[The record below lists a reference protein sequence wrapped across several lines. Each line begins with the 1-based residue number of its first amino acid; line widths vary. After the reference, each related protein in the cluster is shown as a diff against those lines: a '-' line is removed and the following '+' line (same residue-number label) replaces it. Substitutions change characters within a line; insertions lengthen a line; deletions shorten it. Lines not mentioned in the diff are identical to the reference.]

1 MAQPVVAIV
10 GRPNVGKS
18 SLFNL
23 IAKERIAVVHDQPGV
38 TRDRIYADVEWDDGH
53 FTIVD
58 TGGLDLDPEDH
69 LIDNVQWQVEV
80 ALNEATVILFV
91 VDAQTGIM
99 PHDLLIAEM
108 LRKTDKEIFV
118 VVNKADNARLE
129 TEGTEFYQLAL
140 GEPFFT
146 SCAQNMGINVLLD
159 EVVFAMPEAETEN
172 PDAVTE
178 PIKIAIVGRPN
189 AGKSSLINA
198 ILGEDRMIVDDRPG
212 TTRDAVNISFTH
224 DAVPFELIDTAGM
237 RRRTAINSELE
248 QSTVQRAIRSI
259 RKSDISWLVV
269 DATREIAHQD
279 KTIGSYIARQ
289 GKPCIL
295 AVNKWD
301 LIAKDNST
309 FNQFVESIRRQMP
322 QLFYVPMLFVSALTD
337 LRVMKLL
344 DLTLTIHREYST
356 SVSTHELN
364 NLLAHLK
371 NAHQPP
377 RSGGVRPS
385 LKYMTQIK
393 TQPPTFLLFAR
404 HADKIQPHYEAY
416 LMNGIREAFGFSGT
430 PLRIYYRSA
439 NAKLE
444 TNSRNKR
451 KDGDRRSAAARK
463 RRT

>member
-1 MAQPVVAIV
+1 MTQPVVAIV

-23 IAKERIAVVHDQPGV
+23 IAKERIAVVHDLPGV
-38 TRDRIYADVEWDDGH
+38 TRDRIYADVEWGDGH
-53 FTIVD
+53 FTVVD

-69 LIDNVQWQVEV
+69 LISSVQWQVEV
-80 ALNEATVILFV
+80 ALEEAAVILFV

-99 PHDLLIAEM
+99 PQDLLIANM

-118 VVNKADNARLE
+118 VVNKADNVRLE

-140 GEPFFT
+140 GDPFFI
-146 SCAQNMGINVLLD
+146 SCAQNMGINILLD
-159 EVVFAMPEAETEN
+159 EVVFAMPEAETERAD
-172 PDAVTE
+172 PVAE
-178 PIKIAIVGRPN
+178 SIKIAIVGRPN

-198 ILGEDRMIVDDRPG
+198 IIGEDRLIVDDQPG
-212 TTRDAVNISFTH
+212 TTRDAINISFAYN
-224 DAVPFELIDTAGM
+224 AVPFELIDTAGM
-237 RRRTAINSELE
+237 RRKTAINSQLE

-279 KTIGSYIARQ
+279 KTIANYIARQ
-289 GKPCIL
+289 GKACIL

-322 QLFYVPMLFVSALTD
+322 QLFYVPMLFVSALTE

-344 DLTLTIHREYST
+344 DLTLTIDREYST
-356 SVSTHELN
+356 TVPTQALN
-364 NLLAHLK
+364 NLLTHLK

-393 TQPPTFLLFAR
+393 VRPPTFLLFAR
-404 HADKIQPHYEAY
+404 HAHKIQPHYEAY

-439 NAKLE
+439 DAKSE
-444 TNSRNKR
+444 RNS
-451 KDGDRRSAAARK
+451 GDQQKERGRRAAAAR
-463 RRT
+463 RRRA

>member
-1 MAQPVVAIV
+1 MAQPIVAIV

-38 TRDRIYADVEWDDGH
+38 TRDRIYADVEWADGH
-53 FTIVD
+53 FTVVD
-58 TGGLDLDPEDH
+58 TGGLDLDPEDP
-69 LIDNVQWQVEV
+69 LIDSVQWQVEV
-80 ALNEATVILFV
+80 ALEEATVILFV

-99 PHDLLIAEM
+99 PQDLLIADM

-146 SCAQNMGINVLLD
+146 SCAQNMGINILLD
-159 EVVFAMPEAETEN
+159 EVVFAMPEAETEKS
-172 PDAVTE
+172 DAVTE

-237 RRRTAINSELE
+237 RRKSAINTQLE

-309 FNQFVESIRRQMP
+309 FNSSSSQFVVRCHSYSMSRCY
-322 QLFYVPMLFVSALTD
+322 LFQR
-337 LRVMKLL
+337 LRTCV
-344 DLTLTIHREYST
+344 
-356 SVSTHELN
+356 
-364 NLLAHLK
+364 
-371 NAHQPP
+371 
-377 RSGGVRPS
+377 
-385 LKYMTQIK
+385 
-393 TQPPTFLLFAR
+393 
-404 HADKIQPHYEAY
+404 
-416 LMNGIREAFGFSGT
+416 
-430 PLRIYYRSA
+430 
-439 NAKLE
+439 
-444 TNSRNKR
+444 
-451 KDGDRRSAAARK
+451 
-463 RRT
+463 

>member
-38 TRDRIYADVEWDDGH
+38 TRDRIYADIEWGDGH

-58 TGGLDLDPEDH
+58 TGGLDLDPTDH
-69 LIDNVQWQVEV
+69 LINNVQWQVDV

-99 PHDLLIAEM
+99 PQDLLIADM
-108 LRKTDKEIFV
+108 LRKTDKQIFV

-140 GEPFFT
+140 GEPFFI
-146 SCAQNMGINVLLD
+146 SCAQNMGINILID
-159 EVVFAMPEAETEN
+159 EVVFAMPEAESES
-172 PDAVTE
+172 PDTPTE
-178 PIKIAIVGRPN
+178 PIQIAIVGRPN

-212 TTRDAVNISFTH
+212 TTRDAVNIGFTH
-224 DAVPFELIDTAGM
+224 DTVPFELIDTAGM
-237 RRRTAINSELE
+237 RRKNTINDQLE
-248 QSTVQRAIRSI
+248 QWTVQRAIRSI
-259 RKSDISWLVV
+259 RKSDISWLIV

-279 KTIGSYIARQ
+279 KTIASYIARQ

-309 FNQFVESIRRQMP
+309 FNQFVKSIRRQMP
-322 QLFYVPMLFVSALTD
+322 QLFYVPLLFVSALTE

-356 SVSTHELN
+356 SVPTHELN

-377 RSGGVRPS
+377 RTGGVRPS
-385 LKYMTQIK
+385 LKYITQIK

-404 HADKIQPHYEAY
+404 HANKIPPHYESY
-416 LMNGIREAFGFSGT
+416 LINGIREAFGFSGT

-439 NAKLE
+439 DARLAPQP
-444 TNSRNKR
+444 RNKQKKQNGR
-451 KDGDRRSAAARK
+451 LTATKK

>member
-1 MAQPVVAIV
+1 MAQPIVAIV

-38 TRDRIYADVEWDDGH
+38 TRDRIYADVKWGDGH
-53 FTIVD
+53 FTVVD
-58 TGGLDLDPEDH
+58 TGGLDLDPEDR
-69 LIDNVQWQVEV
+69 LINSVQWQVEV

-99 PHDLLIAEM
+99 PQDLLISNM
-108 LRKTDKEIFV
+108 LRKTDKQIFV

-140 GEPFFT
+140 GEPFFI
-146 SCAQNMGINVLLD
+146 SCAQNMGINILLD
-159 EVVFAMPEAETEN
+159 EVVFAMPEAETER
-172 PDAVTE
+172 PDPVTE
-178 PIKIAIVGRPN
+178 AIKIAIVGRPN

-198 ILGEDRMIVDDRPG
+198 ILGEDRMIVDQRPG
-212 TTRDAVNISFTH
+212 TTRDAVNTSFTH
-224 DAVPFELIDTAGM
+224 NAVPFELIDTAGM
-237 RRRTAINSELE
+237 RRKSTINSQLE
-248 QSTVQRAIRSI
+248 QWTVQRAIRSI

-279 KTIGSYIARQ
+279 KTIASYIARQ
-289 GKPCIL
+289 GKACIL

-309 FNQFVESIRRQMP
+309 FNQFVDSIRRQMP
-322 QLFYVPMLFVSALTD
+322 QLFYVPLLFVSALTE
-337 LRVMKLL
+337 LRVMNLL
-344 DLTLTIHREYST
+344 GLTLTIHREYST

-364 NLLAHLK
+364 SLLAHLK

-377 RSGGVRPS
+377 RSGNVRPS

-439 NAKLE
+439 DAKSGP
-444 TNSRNKR
+444 NSRDKQKKR
-451 KDGDRRSAAARK
+451 DGRFAAAKK
-463 RRT
+463 RRA